1 MVDTVNPPTPVV
13 PQISVTPP
21 GQPASWRKR
30 LGSLGGRTLT
40 VLAILALLVAAAD
53 RSGWFSDWSADRR
66 FTLSPRLVQL
76 IQQQKEPIELVA
88 LWGADAQTALAP
100 LESMLQRMGTI
111 SPTVTYRRIDPELQ
125 KPVMEKFREKYHDA
139 QPFTLYVT
147 RGERVFAIGITGYTR
162 LVLQREVGGALVTL
176 AEEKLPLA
184 YVFQGHGELRPGGG
198 AENGGQLLLD
208 SLSLAGFQV
217 QTIDGT
223 TTQDPSPDGILVI
236 AGPTSPLG
244 ARDLKRIDQHLI
256 DGGGLLVL
264 ADDKAPNDLI
274 WWLRRHGVF
283 VGGKTIPD
291 PASEAPNPAK
301 IVVTLEHFFKG
312 QEAIFPN
319 HRLLIDGALLNPE
332 QAVTKVL
339 AQGGVAL
346 LSPWTAPVMV
356 IQPVSSNQEAN
367 AALASIYEKLE
378 TQPFTG
384 QPLFRTEPSD
394 AWEKPR
400 AAPLE
405 APADLA
411 QLPSIPLAWA
421 VEYQPHKKSALA
433 NIGGRLV
440 VWGSRSALSDGILT
454 QANFANDQFLRQAAA
469 WLARRTAA
477 TDIPEAEVAAF
488 QVNASDNALFL
499 ILGGLLAVIPCLC
512 LGLAMLTWWDRR

>member
-1 MVDTVNPPTPVV
+1 MVETTTSASPTPSS
-13 PQISVTPP
+13 QA
-21 GQPASWRKR
+21 GSWRKR

-40 VLAILALLVAAAD
+40 VLAILILVVAAAD
-53 RSGWFSDWSADRR
+53 RSGWLSDWSADRR

-76 IQQQKEPIELVA
+76 IEQQKQPIELVA
-88 LWGADAQTALAP
+88 LWGTDAQAALAP

-111 SPTVTYRRIDPELQ
+111 SPAVTYRRIDPELQ

-147 RGERVFAIGITGYTR
+147 RGERVFAIGISGYTR

-184 YVFQGHGELRPGGG
+184 YIFQGHGELRPGAG
-198 AENGGQLLLD
+198 AENGGQLLRD
-208 SLSLAGFQV
+208 SLALAGFQV
-217 QTIDGT
+217 QTLDGT
-223 TTQDPSPDGILVI
+223 TSQDPSPDGILVV

-244 ARDLKRIDQHLI
+244 IRDLKRIDEHLQ

-283 VGGKTIPD
+283 VGGQTIPD
-291 PASEAPNPAK
+291 PASAAPNPAA
-301 IVVTLEHFFKG
+301 IVVTLEHYFKG

-319 HRLLIDGALLNPE
+319 HRLLVEGSLLNPE
-332 QAVTKVL
+332 QPVTKVL

-356 IQPVSSNQEAN
+356 LQPGSPNQEAN
-367 AALASIYEKLE
+367 QALISLYAQLG
-378 TQPFTG
+378 TQPFMG
-384 QPLFRTEPSD
+384 QPLFRTVPGDS
-394 AWEKPR
+394 WEKPR

-411 QLPSIPLAWA
+411 QRPSIPLAWA
-421 VEYQPHKKSALA
+421 VEYQPHAESAQS

-440 VWGSRSALSDGILT
+440 VWGSRAALSDDILT
-454 QANFANDQFLRQAAA
+454 QTNFANDQFLRQAAA

-488 QVNASDNALFL
+488 QVNASDNVLFL